1 MIITNRSRVQFR
13 GTVCTRQFDYYATK
27 SGAVKC
33 RIIYTPVAHNLRH
46 LRGHDTQQLANL
58 ALVPDVHGLM
68 MVLGLCMDD
77 DDASR
82 ELFAALASSN
92 LRADDDATCII
103 DYLNA

>member
-1 MIITNRSRVQFR
+1 MIIETKTRVLFR
-13 GTVCTRQFDYYATK
+13 GVECTSSYDYYATR

-33 RIIYTPVAHNLRH
+33 RVTYTPTRKSLCY

-77 DDASR
+77 DASR
-82 ELFAALASSN
+82 ELFDALASSN
-92 LRADDDATCII
+92 LAADDDATCII
-103 DYLNA
+103 DWLNA

>member
-1 MIITNRSRVQFR
+1 MIINTKTRVIFR
-13 GTVCTRQFDYYATK
+13 GIACNASYDYYCTRA
-27 SGAVKC
+27 GAIKC
-33 RIIYTPVAHNLRH
+33 RITYTPVARELRH

-58 ALVPDVHGLM
+58 TLVPDVHGLM

-77 DDASR
+77 DASR

-92 LRADDDATCII
+92 LLPDYDATCII

>member
-1 MIITNRSRVQFR
+1 MIISTRTHAQFR
-13 GTVCTRQFDYYATK
+13 GTTCSRTFDYYATR

-33 RIIYTPVAHNLRH
+33 RVTYTPVARELRH

-77 DDASR
+77 VSR
-82 ELFAALASSN
+82 ELFAALESSN